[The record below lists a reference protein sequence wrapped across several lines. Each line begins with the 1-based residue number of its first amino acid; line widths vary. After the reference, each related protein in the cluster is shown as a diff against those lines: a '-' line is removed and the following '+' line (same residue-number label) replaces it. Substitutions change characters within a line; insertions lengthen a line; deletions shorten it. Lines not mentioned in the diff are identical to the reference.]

1 MQKLNKP
8 NPSMS
13 KPLNFSNNKSNF
25 FIKLRQT
32 IKAKDQYILDLKEK
46 YKAKKNQIN
55 KEINKLKNFWQSTS

>member
-1 MQKLNKP
+1 
-8 NPSMS
+8 MS